1 MWGMLLVQRK
11 RMGCT
16 QRITVNMKY
25 SRVKL
30 NLTNYVLMDNW
41 NYITDININQLNEIY
56 KKYCVYKDFES
67 VLPIFDSQYLDIN
80 VDIIGY
86 YDSDVLIAFSMVRRY
101 NEKNAELLQFAWDYV
116 KPELMLGIESLKN
129 ECAIYKS
136 RGFEYL
142 YLGGAEKYKRFLD
155 GFEIIGKS

>member
-1 MWGMLLVQRK
+1 
-11 RMGCT
+11 
-16 QRITVNMKY
+16 MKY
-25 SRVKL
+25 ARVKL
-30 NLTNYVLMDNW
+30 SQTNYVTMDNW
-41 NYITDININQLNEIY
+41 NYITDINIQQLNELY
-56 KKYCVYKDFES
+56 KKYCVYKDFDS
-67 VLPIFDSQYLDIN
+67 VLPIFDSQYLDKS

-86 YDSDVLIAFSMVRRY
+86 YDSDTLIAFSMVRRY

-136 RGFEYL
+136 RGFDYL

-155 GFEIIGKS
+155 GFEIIGKL

>member
-1 MWGMLLVQRK
+1 
-11 RMGCT
+11 
-16 QRITVNMKY
+16 
-25 SRVKL
+25 
-30 NLTNYVLMDNW
+30 MDNW

-56 KKYCVYKDFES
+56 KKYCVYKDFDS
-67 VLPIFDSQYLDIN
+67 VLPIFDSQYLDKS

-86 YDSDVLIAFSMVRRY
+86 YDSDTLIAFSMVRRY
-101 NEKNAELLQFAWDYV
+101 DEKNAELLQFAWDYV

-136 RGFEYL
+136 RGFDYL

-155 GFEIIGKS
+155 GFEIIGKL

>member
-1 MWGMLLVQRK
+1 
-11 RMGCT
+11 
-16 QRITVNMKY
+16 MKY
-25 SRVKL
+25 ARVKL
-30 NLTNYVLMDNW
+30 SQTNYVIMDNW

-56 KKYCVYKDFES
+56 KKYCVYKDFDS
-67 VLPIFDSQYLDIN
+67 VLPIFDSQYLDTS

-86 YDSDVLIAFSMVRRY
+86 YDSDTLIAFSMVRRY

-129 ECAIYKS
+129 ECAIYKL
-136 RGFEYL
+136 RGFDYL

-155 GFEIIGKS
+155 GFEIIGKL

>member
-1 MWGMLLVQRK
+1 
-11 RMGCT
+11 
-16 QRITVNMKY
+16 
-25 SRVKL
+25 
-30 NLTNYVLMDNW
+30 MDNW

>member
-1 MWGMLLVQRK
+1 
-11 RMGCT
+11 
-16 QRITVNMKY
+16 MKY
-25 SRVKL
+25 ARVKL
-30 NLTNYVLMDNW
+30 DQTNYVTMDNW

-56 KKYCVYKDFES
+56 KKYCVYKDFDS
-67 VLPIFDSQYLDIN
+67 VLPIFDSQYLDKS

-86 YDSDVLIAFSMVRRY
+86 YDSDTLIAFSMVRRY
-101 NEKNAELLQFAWDYV
+101 DEKNAELLQFAWDYV

-136 RGFEYL
+136 RGFDYL

-155 GFEIIGKS
+155 GFEIIGKL

>member
-1 MWGMLLVQRK
+1 
-11 RMGCT
+11 
-16 QRITVNMKY
+16 
-25 SRVKL
+25 
-30 NLTNYVLMDNW
+30 MDNW
-41 NYITDININQLNEIY
+41 NYITDINIQQLNELY
-56 KKYCVYKDFES
+56 KKYCVYKDFDS
-67 VLPIFDSQYLDIN
+67 VLPIFDSQYLDKS

-86 YDSDVLIAFSMVRRY
+86 YDSDTLIAFSMVRRY

-136 RGFEYL
+136 RGFDYL

-155 GFEIIGKS
+155 GFEIIGKL

>member
-1 MWGMLLVQRK
+1 
-11 RMGCT
+11 
-16 QRITVNMKY
+16 MKY
-25 SRVKL
+25 ARVKL
-30 NLTNYVLMDNW
+30 SQTNYVIMDNW

-56 KKYCVYKDFES
+56 KKYCVYKDFDS
-67 VLPIFDSQYLDIN
+67 VLPIFDSQYLDTS

-86 YDSDVLIAFSMVRRY
+86 YDSDTLIAFSMVRRY

-136 RGFEYL
+136 RGFDYL

-155 GFEIIGKS
+155 GFEIIGKL

>member
-1 MWGMLLVQRK
+1 MRGMLLVQRK

-16 QRITVNMKY
+16 QRIAVNMKY
-25 SRVKL
+25 ARV
-30 NLTNYVLMDNW
+30 NLSQSDYNTMNNW
-41 NYITDININQLNEIY
+41 AYINDIDVIQLNDIY
-56 KKYCVYKDFES
+56 KKYCVYKNFDS
-67 VLPIFDSQYLDIN
+67 VMPIFDCQYLDTR

-86 YDSDVLIAFSMVRRY
+86 YDNDSLIAFSMVKLY
-101 NEKNAELLQFAWDYV
+101 DDKNAELLQFAWDYV

-129 ECAIYKS
+129 ECAIYKK

-155 GFEIIGKS
+155 GFEIIGKL